1 MPRAGV
7 QMEAVVDISPDR
19 YLQAARRASTE
30 RRYAQALAHFETEW
44 GGLLPTSSES
54 VVRYLTH
61 YGEQLTTRTLRVHL
75 AALARWHQQLGFTD
89 PTKSY
94 RVRDTLKGIQALHPQ
109 PVKQAEALAL
119 KELEIC
125 IGQLAEELADPLPAV
140 RLRAARDQALILLGF
155 WRAFRSD
162 ELSRLRIE
170 HIQLREAQGLELF
183 LPSSKSDRS
192 NRGRVVKVAALK
204 RLCPVTAYEVWLKA
218 SGLTEGALFRAIDR
232 WGHLGTHTLHANSL
246 SRLLRQIFLRSG
258 VDPQGYSA
266 HSLRRGFATWASQN
280 QWSNKALMDYVGWR
294 DVQSAARYIEG
305 DAPFGEWA
313 R

>member
-1 MPRAGV
+1 MNT
-7 QMEAVVDISPDR
+7 SPDR
-19 YLQAARRASTE
+19 YLRAARRASTE
-30 RRYAQALAHFETEW
+30 RRYAQAIAHFETEW
-44 GGLLPTSSES
+44 GGLLPASSES

-61 YGEQLTTRTLRVHL
+61 YGDQLTSRTLRVNL

-89 PTKSY
+89 PTKSS

-119 KELEIC
+119 KELETC
-125 IGQLAEELADPLPAV
+125 IAQLAKELADPLPAV

-170 HIQLREAQGLELF
+170 HIQWRPAQGLEVF

-192 NRGRVVKVAALK
+192 NRGRVVKVPALK
-204 RLCPVTAYEVWLKA
+204 RLCPVAAYEVWLEA
-218 SGLTEGALFRAIDR
+218 SGLSEGALFRSIDR
-232 WGHLGTHTLHANSL
+232 WGHIGKKALNANSL
-246 SRLLRQIFLRSG
+246 SRLLRQVLLRSG
-258 VDPQGYSA
+258 VHSVGYSA
-266 HSLRRGFATWASQN
+266 HSLRRGFATWASAN
-280 QWSNKALMDYVGWR
+280 QWSSKDLMDYVGWR
-294 DVQSAARYIEG
+294 DVQTAVRYIEA
-305 DAPFGEWA
+305 DAPFGDWV

>member
-7 QMEAVVDISPDR
+7 QTEAVVDTSPDR

-30 RRYAQALAHFETEW
+30 RRYAQAIAHFETEW
-44 GGLLPTSSES
+44 GGLLPASGES

-61 YGEQLTTRTLRVHL
+61 YGDQLTSRTLRVYL

-94 RVRDTLKGIQALHPQ
+94 RVRDTLKGFQALHPQ

-119 KELEIC
+119 RELETC
-125 IGQLAEELADPLPAV
+125 IAHLAEELEDPLPAV

-170 HIQLREAQGLELF
+170 HIQWRPAQGLELF
-183 LPSSKSDRS
+183 LPSSKSDPATAAACSRCRPSSACARS
-192 NRGRVVKVAALK
+192 RPTRCGWKRVGSARGGRCFAVLIA
-204 RLCPVTAYEVWLKA
+204 
-218 SGLTEGALFRAIDR
+218 GG
-232 WGHLGTHTLHANSL
+232 
-246 SRLLRQIFLRSG
+246 SRDS
-258 VDPQGYSA
+258 Y
-266 HSLRRGFATWASQN
+266 
-280 QWSNKALMDYVGWR
+280 
-294 DVQSAARYIEG
+294 
-305 DAPFGEWA
+305 APRE
-313 R
+313 

>member
-1 MPRAGV
+1 MNT
-7 QMEAVVDISPDR
+7 SPDR
-19 YLQAARRASTE
+19 YLRAARRASTE
-30 RRYAQALAHFETEW
+30 RRYAQAIAHFETEW
-44 GGLLPTSSES
+44 GGLLPASSES

-61 YGEQLTTRTLRVHL
+61 YGDQLTSRTLRVNL

-89 PTKSY
+89 PTKSS

-119 KELEIC
+119 KELETC
-125 IGQLAEELADPLPAV
+125 IAQLAKELADPLPAV

-170 HIQLREAQGLELF
+170 HIQWRPAQGLEVF

-192 NRGRVVKVAALK
+192 NRGRVVKVPALK
-204 RLCPVTAYEVWLKA
+204 RLCPVAAYEVWLEA
-218 SGLTEGALFRAIDR
+218 SGLSEGALFRAIDR
-232 WGHLGTHTLHANSL
+232 WGHIGKQALNANSL
-246 SRLLRQIFLRSG
+246 SRLLRQVFLRSG
-258 VDPQGYSA
+258 VDPEGYSA
-266 HSLRRGFATWASQN
+266 HSLRRGFATWASEN
-280 QWSNKALMDYVGWR
+280 QWSSKALMDYVGCR
-294 DVQSAARYIEG
+294 DVQTAARYIDG

>member
-1 MPRAGV
+1 
-7 QMEAVVDISPDR
+7 MEAVLDTSPNR

-30 RRYAQALAHFETEW
+30 RRYAQAIAHFETEW
-44 GGLLPTSSES
+44 GGLLPASSES

-61 YGEQLTTRTLRVHL
+61 YGDHLTTRTLRVHL
-75 AALARWHQQLGFTD
+75 AALARWHQQLGFSD
-89 PTKSY
+89 PTKTA

-109 PVKQAEALAL
+109 PVHQAEALAL
-119 KELEIC
+119 SELETC
-125 IGQLAEELADPLPAV
+125 IAQLAEELADPLPAV

-170 HIQLREAQGLELF
+170 HIQWRLAQGLEVF

-192 NRGRVVKVAALK
+192 NRGRVVKVPALK
-204 RLCPVTAYEVWLKA
+204 RLCPVAAYEVWLQA
-218 SGLTEGALFRAIDR
+218 SGLTEGALFRSIDR
-232 WGHLGTHTLHANSL
+232 WGHIGKQALNANSL

-258 VDPQGYSA
+258 VDPEGYSA
-266 HSLRRGFATWASQN
+266 HSLRRGFATWASAN
-280 QWSNKALMDYVGWR
+280 RWSTKALMDYVGWR
-294 DVQSAARYIEG
+294 DVQSATRYIES

>member
-1 MPRAGV
+1 M
-7 QMEAVVDISPDR
+7 DISPER
-19 YLQAARRASTE
+19 YLRAARRASTE
-30 RRYAQALAHFETEW
+30 RRYAQAIEHFEAEW
-44 GGLLPTSSES
+44 GGLLPASSES

-61 YGEQLTTRTLRVHL
+61 YANQFTTRTLRVHL
-75 AALARWHQQLGFTD
+75 AALARWHQQSGFAD
-89 PTKSY
+89 PTKAP

-109 PVKQAEALAL
+109 QIKQAEALAL
-119 KELEIC
+119 NELERC
-125 IGQLAEELADPLPAV
+125 ITQLGEELAGLAPAV

-170 HIQLREAQGLELF
+170 HIRLRKAQGLELF

-192 NRGRVVKVAALK
+192 NRGRVVKVPALK
-204 RLCPVTAYEVWLKA
+204 RLCPVAAYEVWLNE
-218 SGLTEGALFRAIDR
+218 SGLTEGALFRSIDR
-232 WGHLGTHTLHANSL
+232 WGHIEKHALHPNSL

-258 VDPQGYSA
+258 VDPEGYSA
-266 HSLRRGFATWASQN
+266 HSLRRGFATWASEN
-280 QWSNKALMDYVGWR
+280 QWSSKALMDYVGWR
-294 DVQSAARYIEG
+294 DVQTAARYIEG